1 MAAIEGRVWAK
12 LQDYVPGSGL
22 VVGLLSAE
30 SVDQRVRMIQYQEL
44 RCRGWNLGDVAL
56 ENAGAQSIH
65 MHPGVLNV
73 ENEQQKKL
81 IHQSTPMAFF
91 DGPEIVEASYPIQLG
106 FVLED
111 MQRFLALKRHSASD
125 LGEIESGLG

>member
-1 MAAIEGRVWAK
+1 MLGSILVLDLLHAEAEDQIEK
-12 LQDYVPGSGL
+12 
-22 VVGLLSAE
+22 
-30 SVDQRVRMIQYQEL
+30 MIQ
-44 RCRGWNLGDVAL
+44 CRGLHYIGWNLEDVAL

-73 ENEQQKKL
+73 ANGQQKKL

-91 DGPEIVEASYPIQLG
+91 DGPEIVGASYPIQLG

-111 MQRFLALKRHSASD
+111 MQRFLALKRHSVSD

>member
-30 SVDQRVRMIQYQEL
+30 SADQRVRMIQYQEL

-73 ENEQQKKL
+73 ANGQQKKL

-91 DGPEIVEASYPIQLG
+91 DGPEIVGASYPIQLG

-111 MQRFLALKRHSASD
+111 MQRFLALKRHSVSD